1 MRSVFGGFGLAKV
14 NVWSE
19 MAQIQL
25 FLYLQLL
32 DALTTLIGLRM
43 GLSELSPAVRWMLSF
58 GPAAGM
64 AMCKG
69 TALVLLGLCYWFNR
83 RRVIRWVNYGFALL
97 VVWNMGNILIALR
110 AF

>member
-1 MRSVFGGFGLAKV
+1 
-14 NVWSE
+14 

-58 GPAAGM
+58 GPAVGM

-69 TALVLLGLCYWFNR
+69 AALALLGLCFWLNR
-83 RRVIRWVNYGFALL
+83 RRVIGWVNYLFAGI
-97 VVWNMGNILIALR
+97 VVWNMAHIFLAAR
-110 AF
+110 AG